1 MRCSF
6 EAWSHVG
13 AAGHRWRE
21 GERPKRMQQQQQQCA
36 DGEQI
41 NPAFQSLADCK
52 NVDFGFLASG
62 SSEYRC
68 VWDKIGIE
76 ALHETKG
83 AVIDGYAQDR
93 HVVSVHH
100 AVHEP
105 DGLPARH
112 HPRRPHHHFGEECP
126 VPFPGYFGHV
136 VANDVVR

>member
-1 MRCSF
+1 MLPWKRGVIWVLLGTDEEKERDGIECSSSSSV
-6 EAWSHVG
+6 ARVNKNT
-13 AAGHRWRE
+13 AL
-21 GERPKRMQQQQQQCA
+21 
-36 DGEQI
+36 
-41 NPAFQSLADCK
+41 QSLADCK
-52 NVDFGFLASG
+52 NVGFGFLASG

-83 AVIDGYAQDR
+83 AIINGYAQDR

-112 HPRRPHHHFGEECP
+112 HPRRPHHHLGEECR